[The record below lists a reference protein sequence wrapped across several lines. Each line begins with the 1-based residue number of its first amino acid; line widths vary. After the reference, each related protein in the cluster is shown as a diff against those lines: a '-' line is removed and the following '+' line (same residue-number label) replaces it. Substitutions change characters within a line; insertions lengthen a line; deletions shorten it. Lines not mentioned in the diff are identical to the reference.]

1 MWYVIWTEARSEY
14 QLKSRIEKD
23 IDSDLYS
30 SCWVPTKTEQ
40 RKLDGKYTEVERI
53 LFPGYIFIDTDD
65 PEKLHIEIRKTKYNS
80 RVMKTGEYFTPI
92 SRTEEEII
100 RHLTGDDGRMGI
112 STGIIEDGN
121 LKVIDGPLKGFEKY
135 IVRIDRHKRK
145 AWLKIKL
152 FGEERKFNA
161 GLCVIEKTMKVN

>member
-1 MWYVIWTEARSEY
+1 
-14 QLKSRIEKD
+14 
-23 IDSDLYS
+23 
-30 SCWVPTKTEQ
+30 
-40 RKLDGKYTEVERI
+40 
-53 LFPGYIFIDTDD
+53 
-65 PEKLHIEIRKTKYNS
+65 
-80 RVMKTGEYFTPI
+80 
-92 SRTEEEII
+92 
-100 RHLTGDDGRMGI
+100 MGI